1 MESFGERIRELRKER
16 GITNYEMAT
25 RLGIS
30 RNTLTNWE
38 RGEKE
43 PHSVEILE
51 EMAKV
56 LNVPLEILLT
66 DEKAVDL
73 ENNPAILSLK
83 KRVTRLE
90 SICRNIVNAGRAGR
104 I

>member
-1 MESFGERIRELRKER
+1 MENFGVRIRELRKER
-16 GITNYEMAT
+16 GITSYEMAE

-43 PHSVEILE
+43 PHAIEILV

-56 LNVPLEILLT
+56 LQVPLENLLAGKNS
-66 DEKAVDL
+66 DRI
-73 ENNPAILSLK
+73 ENNPVIRSLND
-83 KRVTRLE
+83 RVTRLE
-90 SICRNIVNAGRAGR
+90 QVCRKFFK
-104 I
+104 

>member
-1 MESFGERIRELRKER
+1 MENFGVRIRELRKER
-16 GITNYEMAT
+16 GITSYEMAE

-43 PHSVEILE
+43 PHAIEILE

-56 LNVPLEILLT
+56 LQVPLENLLAGK
-66 DEKAVDL
+66 DSDRI
-73 ENNPAILSLK
+73 ENNPVIRSLND
-83 KRVTRLE
+83 RVTRLE
-90 SICRNIVNAGRAGR
+90 QVCRKFFK
-104 I
+104 

>member
-1 MESFGERIRELRKER
+1 MEGFGERIRELRKER
-16 GITNYEMAT
+16 VITNYEMAE

-56 LNVPLEILLT
+56 LNVPLEILLV
-66 DEKAVDL
+66 DEKEVNL
-73 ENNPAILSLK
+73 ENNPAIISLNE
-83 KRVTRLE
+83 RVTRLE
-90 SICRNIVNAGRAGR
+90 RICRRFVKH
-104 I
+104 

>member
-16 GITNYEMAT
+16 GLTSYEMAT

-43 PHSVEILE
+43 PHAVEILE
-51 EMAKV
+51 EMADI
-56 LNVPLEILLT
+56 LQVPLKSLL
-66 DEKAVDL
+66 EEGKATSIE
-73 ENNPAILSLK
+73 ENPMIKNLNE
-83 KRVTRLE
+83 RVTRLE
-90 SICRNIVNAGRAGR
+90 QILKVGRV
-104 I
+104 

>member
-1 MESFGERIRELRKER
+1 MENFGERIRELRKER
-16 GITNYEMAT
+16 GITNYEMAE

-38 RGEKE
+38 RGAKE

-56 LNVPLEILLT
+56 LNVPLEILL
-66 DEKAVDL
+66 VDKKTVNL
-73 ENNPAILSLK
+73 ENNPEIISLK
-83 KRVTRLE
+83 ERVTRLE
-90 SICRNIVNAGRAGR
+90 TICRRFAKY
-104 I
+104 

>member
-1 MESFGERIRELRKER
+1 MENFGVRIRELRKER
-16 GITNYEMAT
+16 GITSYEMAE

-43 PHSVEILE
+43 PHAIEILE

-56 LNVPLEILLT
+56 LQVPLENLLAGKNS
-66 DEKAVDL
+66 DRI
-73 ENNPAILSLK
+73 ENNPVIRSLND
-83 KRVTRLE
+83 RVTRLE
-90 SICRNIVNAGRAGR
+90 QVCRKFFK
-104 I
+104 

>member
-1 MESFGERIRELRKER
+1 MENFGERIRELRKER
-16 GITNYEMAT
+16 GITNYEMAE

-38 RGEKE
+38 RGTKE

-56 LNVPLEILLT
+56 LNVPLEILL
-66 DEKAVDL
+66 VDKKTVNL
-73 ENNPAILSLK
+73 ENNPAIISLNE
-83 KRVTRLE
+83 RITRLE
-90 SICRNIVNAGRAGR
+90 SICRKFAKY
-104 I
+104 

>member
-16 GITNYEMAT
+16 GITNYEMAE

-38 RGEKE
+38 HGEKE

-56 LNVPLEILLT
+56 LNVPLEILLV
-66 DEKAVDL
+66 DEKEVNL
-73 ENNPAILSLK
+73 ENNPAIISLNE
-83 KRVTRLE
+83 RVTRLE
-90 SICRNIVNAGRAGR
+90 RICRRFVKH
-104 I
+104 

>member
-1 MESFGERIRELRKER
+1 MRKER
-16 GITNYEMAT
+16 GITSYEMAE

-43 PHSVEILE
+43 PHAIEILE

-56 LNVPLEILLT
+56 LQVPLENLLA
-66 DEKAVDL
+66 EKNNDRI
-73 ENNPAILSLK
+73 ENNPVIRSLND
-83 KRVTRLE
+83 RVTRLE
-90 SICRNIVNAGRAGR
+90 QVCRKFFK
-104 I
+104 

>member
-16 GITNYEMAT
+16 GITNYEMAE

-56 LNVPLEILLT
+56 LNVPLEILLV
-66 DEKAVDL
+66 DEKEVNI
-73 ENNPAILSLK
+73 ENNPAIINLNE
-83 KRVTRLE
+83 RVTRLE
-90 SICRNIVNAGRAGR
+90 RICRRFTKC
-104 I
+104 

>member
-1 MESFGERIRELRKER
+1 MENFGVRIRELRKER
-16 GITNYEMAT
+16 GITSYEMAE

-43 PHSVEILE
+43 PHAIEILE

-56 LNVPLEILLT
+56 LQVPLENLLAGKNR
-66 DEKAVDL
+66 DGI
-73 ENNPAILSLK
+73 ENNPVIRSLND
-83 KRVTRLE
+83 RVTRLE
-90 SICRNIVNAGRAGR
+90 QVCRKFFK
-104 I
+104 